1 MAGPDRKAAEG
12 PRPPRRVIA
21 ARGPDGA
28 GEVAA
33 DGTPPLL
40 FESDRYRTWVLFG
53 SEAIPPTG
61 EHGEPFAATFMPPPG
76 GVRVTVAD
84 VFPGERSQI
93 SAGMHDTPTI
103 DFVFVLAGTVHLI
116 ESGGAEVVLEPGD
129 SVVQVASG
137 HSWHN
142 PGPEPARIGVVLLG
156 TGPRA

>member
-1 MAGPDRKAAEG
+1 MDPADRPADEV
-12 PRPPRRVIA
+12 RPPRRVIA
-21 ARGPDGA
+21 ARRPDGA
-28 GEVAA
+28 GKVAA

-61 EHGEPFAATFMPPPG
+61 EYDETFTATFMPPPG

-84 VFPGERSQI
+84 VFPGERGQI
-93 SAGMHDTPTI
+93 PMGMHDTPTI
-103 DFVFVLAGTVHLI
+103 DFVFVLAGTLHMV
-116 ESGGAEVVLEPGD
+116 ESGGDEVVLETGD

-156 TGPRA
+156 TEPRR